1 MDARDTILDALD
13 ALRLTAESEAIGPI
27 LKDLNSYFIY
37 LDRVIESLMPLT
49 QDNAR
54 LRPIV
59 KMYTLKEC
67 QEDYIIGEY
76 KIWFV
81 SAERMEDIYENKID
95 IHDSNTIPHD
105 NRYKELC
112 LRIGHSKTDVYA
124 FSRLLFFNKPYQENG
139 VYYVRNEF
147 TRFSG
152 YIQNLIYSKLSRICE
167 LLNAISES
175 MTKMYDK
182 EKEEQNPRRKQIR
195 KKEELR
201 FEDLL
206 NRNARTDAS
215 MIHYHLER
223 VLKGADTKTVGNT
236 INILIY
242 TQKMPFPHKLK
253 CTAYLRLFNREFGA
267 NCNTTAANLRK
278 YIGKNFQDVS
288 KIVERI
294 VLDDPYKGLFKALS
308 KMSNAY

>member
-1 MDARDTILDALD
+1 MDARNTILDALD
-13 ALRLTAESEAIGPI
+13 ALRLTAESEAIDPI
-27 LKDLNSYFIY
+27 LKDLNSYFIN

-81 SAERMEDIYENKID
+81 SAECMEDIYENKID
-95 IHDSNTIPHD
+95 VHDGDTIPND

-147 TRFSG
+147 ARFSG

-288 KIVERI
+288 KIVDKI
-294 VLDDPYKGLFKALS
+294 VLNDPYKGLFSALS
-308 KMSNAY
+308 NM

>member
-1 MDARDTILDALD
+1 MDARNTILDALD
-13 ALRLTAESEAIGPI
+13 ALRLTAEGEAIGPI
-27 LKDLNSYFIY
+27 LKDLNSYFIN

-76 KIWFV
+76 KIWVV
-81 SAERMEDIYENKID
+81 SAECIEDIYENKID
-95 IHDSNTIPHD
+95 VHDGDTIPND

-147 TRFSG
+147 ARFSG

-182 EKEEQNPRRKQIR
+182 EKEEQNPRRRQIR

-206 NRNARTDAS
+206 KSTARKDAS
-215 MIHYHLER
+215 LIHYHLER

-242 TQKMPFPHKLK
+242 TDKMPVPHELK
-253 CTAYLRLFNREFGA
+253 CTAYLRLFIREFGA
-267 NCNTTAANLRK
+267 NCNTTPANLRK
-278 YIGKNFQDVS
+278 YIGRNFQDVS
-288 KIVERI
+288 ERVKKIV
-294 VLDDPYKGLFKALS
+294 LNDPYKGLYSALRN
-308 KMSNAY
+308 M